1 MIPEDLPILE
11 KKFFKYSK
19 NIELLQIQLTN
30 LENVKK
36 NCHHKLI
43 NHLKLMNQYF
53 VYKRKH

>member
-36 NCHHKLI
+36 NCYHKLI
-43 NHLKLMNQYF
+43 NHLKLMNN
-53 VYKRKH
+53 RKIFNN